1 VKKAALEKFCMNFS
15 DMSQALHYA
24 TIALTVGVTSIGVG
38 LGEGLACQ
46 AAIEAINLQ
55 PSAKAEISRTAIL
68 GMALIETATIMGM
81 TIATILLMD
90 TSSLA
95 TSEYSGFAEI
105 GIAFAICVS
114 GFVLGLVSALPA
126 QQACL
131 AIARQPFFSQKIFR
145 FMLITQ
151 SIIQTP
157 IIFGFII
164 AMFIR
169 DQAATATSIEDCI
182 RLIASGICIGVGSV
196 GPAIG
201 LAHFAKVACASI
213 GINRNSFNKILSFTF
228 ISEAIIE
235 TPIIFALIIS
245 LLLINS
251 KVADGDMIHAI
262 GMLAAAL
269 CISLGTIGAG
279 ISSGRTAAAACHQ
292 IALAPEQH
300 SILSRTSMFAQGL
313 IDTCAIYALIISLS
327 YFLLR

>member
-1 VKKAALEKFCMNFS
+1 MNFNNLS
-15 DMSQALHYA
+15 DIFHYV
-24 TIALTVGVTSIGVG
+24 TIALTVSVTSIGVG
-38 LGEGLACQ
+38 IGEGLACQ
-46 AAIEAINLQ
+46 AALEAINIQ
-55 PSAKAEISRTAIL
+55 PSAKSEIARTAIL

-90 TSSLA
+90 TNKAAS
-95 TSEYSGFAEI
+95 TMYSGIAEL
-105 GIAFAICVS
+105 GIAFAICIS
-114 GFVLGLVSALPA
+114 GFVLGLVSALPT

-169 DQAATATSIEDCI
+169 DQAMIVTSLEDSL
-182 RLIASGICIGVGSV
+182 RLVASGICIGIGSV

-201 LAHFAKVACASI
+201 LGLFAQTACRSI
-213 GINRNSFNKILSFTF
+213 GINRNAFNKILSFTF

-245 LLLINS
+245 LMLINT
-251 KVADGDMIHAI
+251 KVADGDMLHAI
-262 GMLAAAL
+262 GMLSAAI
-269 CISLGTIGAG
+269 CIGFGTIGAG

-292 IALAPEQH
+292 IALAPNQH

-313 IDTCAIYALIISLS
+313 IDTCAIYALIIALS
-327 YFLLR
+327 FFLI